1 MCMNCFL
8 YPFWWHSSEGCLL
21 IWRLC
26 WHHSPGSAATWRL
39 SPRPSSSLPIRCDC
53 SLPFP
58 SIYKLSMSYTYTSS
72 ISGQLHV
79 HGYIYLIHRWPCP
92 YNVIMS
98 FSSQLHY
105 SGRVLRVK
113 FEIVQAYVTGSR
125 WKLNCLIQTR
135 SREKICNNK
144 NLCHKVHSSFIMFML
159 YATENRP
166 NTCTQKILHTFK
178 RIIGCPKY
186 WLIAPNSTKLVSRG
200 NPKVKM
206 NLSRVYL

>member
-1 MCMNCFL
+1 MSNICKVSTGIYLSLLNFQFKNCDVNFINCRVEKRQNLVYLVHVYIFYVHDSFL

-39 SPRPSSSLPIRCDC
+39 SPRPSSSLRIRCDC

-58 SIYKLSMSYTYTSS
+58 YIYKLSMSYTYTSS

-79 HGYIYLIHRWPCP
+79 YGYIYLIHRWPCP

-105 SGRVLRVK
+105 CGVKVLRVKIK
-113 FEIVQAYVTGSR
+113 FEIVQ
-125 WKLNCLIQTR
+125 
-135 SREKICNNK
+135 
-144 NLCHKVHSSFIMFML
+144 
-159 YATENRP
+159 
-166 NTCTQKILHTFK
+166 
-178 RIIGCPKY
+178 
-186 WLIAPNSTKLVSRG
+186 
-200 NPKVKM
+200 
-206 NLSRVYL
+206 

>member
-1 MCMNCFL
+1 MSNICKVSTGIYSSLLNFQFRNCDVNFIYCRGDREAARSGLFSTCIYVFYVHDSFL

-26 WHHSPGSAATWRL
+26 WHHNPGLAATWRL
-39 SPRPSSSLPIRCDC
+39 SPRPSSSLRIRCDC

-79 HGYIYLIHRWPCP
+79 YGYIYLIHRWPCP

-105 SGRVLRVK
+105 CGVKVLRVKIK
-113 FEIVQAYVTGSR
+113 FEIVQ
-125 WKLNCLIQTR
+125 
-135 SREKICNNK
+135 
-144 NLCHKVHSSFIMFML
+144 
-159 YATENRP
+159 
-166 NTCTQKILHTFK
+166 
-178 RIIGCPKY
+178 
-186 WLIAPNSTKLVSRG
+186 
-200 NPKVKM
+200 
-206 NLSRVYL
+206 